1 MLKKLKNAF
10 WRDRPGAFEKPDSKP
25 MAIPVG
31 FRKPITL
38 EERMKRLLQDDALR
52 RYAMQTGIDTPEE
65 FDDFGDDDL
74 DPMTPEAGSELVR
87 NPSTGREM
95 TRSESAALEKEMPVV
110 DEKLRRLKAQRDAVK
125 KSKKDTASKGFTEE
139 DPTE

>member
-10 WRDRPGAFEKPDSKP
+10 WRDRTGAYEKPDPKP
-25 MAIPVG
+25 LAIPVG

-52 RYAMQTGIDTPEE
+52 RYALQSGIDTPEE
-65 FDDFGDDDL
+65 FDDFGDDD
-74 DPMTPEAGSELVR
+74 DPELPKSGYEVVS
-87 NPSTGREM
+87 NPTTGREM
-95 TRSESAALEKEMPVV
+95 TRAESEAFEASVNDKVSRKVAEAKKASASK
-110 DEKLRRLKAQRDAVK
+110 
-125 KSKKDTASKGFTEE
+125 KKDTASKGFKEE